1 MSQNSDDR
9 RPRPEVRR
17 GPQTLRGADASA
29 PTFDQMLL
37 DSRQRQAG
45 SSGRRSTES
54 IARDTWRVMRMQ
66 GELVEGFGSLA
77 TLGPAISVFGSARA
91 RPGEADY
98 EQSRE
103 VGRRLAEA
111 GFTVITGGG
120 PGVMEAANRGAKEG
134 GGHSVG
140 LGIELPHEQ
149 GLNDWVDL
157 GIDFRYFFVR
167 KVMFV
172 KFSQGFVVAPGGM
185 GTLDELFEALTLVQT
200 GKVTAFPVVLL
211 DREYWT
217 PLVAWIRDTL
227 VARGMIAEDDVDLL
241 RVADTPE
248 EAVELVLTTVPVSRW
263 PDRLAGRD
271 VTDDGLG
278 EGGPA
283 DGDPVQGGLG
293 EGDPQ

>member
-1 MSQNSDDR
+1 MSQNTDDG
-9 RPRPEVRR
+9 RPRPGIRR
-17 GPQTLRGADASA
+17 GPQTLRGEDAST

-45 SSGRRSTES
+45 PGGRRSPET

-98 EQSRE
+98 EQTRE

-111 GFTVITGGG
+111 GFVVITGGG

-167 KVMFV
+167 KIMFV
-172 KFSQGFVVAPGGM
+172 KYSQGFVVVPGGM

-211 DREYWT
+211 GRDFWT
-217 PLVAWIRDTL
+217 PLLDWIRDTL
-227 VARGMIAEDDVDLL
+227 VTRGMIAEDDVDLL
-241 RVADTPE
+241 RLADTPE
-248 EAVELVLTTVPVSRW
+248 EAVELVQATVPVSRW
-263 PDRLAGRD
+263 PDRLAGR
-271 VTDDGLG
+271 GL
-278 EGGPA
+278 A
-283 DGDPVQGGLG
+283 DGDLMDGDLEGGDVAQ
-293 EGDPQ
+293 EDPQ

>member
-1 MSQNSDDR
+1 MPQNTDDG
-9 RPRPEVRR
+9 RPHPESRR
-17 GPQTLRGADASA
+17 GPQTLRGAEASA

-37 DSRQRQAG
+37 DSRQRQA
-45 SSGRRSTES
+45 SPAGRRDAES

-77 TLGPAISVFGSARA
+77 TLGPAISVFGSART
-91 RPGEADY
+91 RPGEPDY

-120 PGVMEAANRGAKEG
+120 PGAMEAANRGAKEG

-172 KFSQGFVVAPGGM
+172 KFSQGFVVAPGGL

-211 DREYWT
+211 DREFWA
-217 PLVAWIRDTL
+217 PLLDWIRGTL
-227 VARGMIAEDDVDLL
+227 VTRGMIAEDDVDLL
-241 RVADTPE
+241 RLADTPE

-263 PDRLAGRD
+263 PDRLADRD
-271 VTDDGLG
+271 L
-278 EGGPA
+278 A
-283 DGDPVQGGLG
+283 DGDLADGGLA